1 MKIPKYKLYLAFSDF
16 ILVFI
21 TLTISY
27 YVIVTVEDKNFNYFL
42 HFRFLLIILFL
53 MISIFFVFF
62 QQANNLYKIN
72 VFLSKATQTVN
83 LLKSIVT
90 LAIVLIVTSFL
101 FKITDILT
109 SRIFVFSA
117 TLLSF
122 FVLYFSRVVFLQK
135 LYKLFARNQII
146 NKNILI
152 IGAGKAGQILAKKLK
167 IAKGLGIRVV
177 GFIDDNRKQGEE
189 VFEGVEVLGTI
200 DDLQKIKEQ
209 NNIIEVIV
217 AIDNISYERLIEI
230 LQKCNK
236 LDLLVKISSDLFEII
251 PQKIEIE
258 KYNDIPIVNAAPQ
271 IHSDISLFFKRVI
284 DFIGAL
290 LGIIVL
296 LPLLIIVSLLILFS
310 SRGPIIYKQV
320 RIGKNGKPF
329 NFYKFRS
336 MRIVESKDEEI
347 RKIAMIEFM
356 KNNKRNNDSD
366 SKVVDESRITAIG
379 RFIRKTSI
387 DELPQLINVLK
398 GEMSLVGPRPCLP
411 YEYENLE
418 EWQKNRFNVLPGC
431 TGVWQVL
438 GRSEVSFKDSVVLD
452 LYYINNMSPWFDLQL
467 ILKTIPVM
475 IFSKG
480 GK

>member
-146 NKNILI
+146 NKKILI